1 MNTNKYISVI
11 LLIVFVLFINI
22 ISSFIN
28 LNVDLTSDQKYSF
41 SSESTAII
49 TSLDDKLFIKV
60 FLDGD
65 FPAEFKRLQKSTE
78 DLIKRFKIIG
88 NNNVDFEFINPNK
101 IVNENEKENL
111 FKQLVK
117 QKLSPTDLEINR
129 DGKQVNQI
137 IFPGAIIYYKG
148 KQAAV
153 NFLKQLP
160 GGSTKSNINRSIETL
175 EYEFV
180 SAIEHLIKNRLTKI
194 AFLEGNGEL
203 NEQQVFD
210 ITESVLD
217 DNFNLSYHYKVDR
230 FNIKEFTIDSATN
243 MPDIIKQNYL
253 LSSYKALIIAKPTI
267 PFNRLDKLLIDQYIM
282 QGGKVLW
289 LVDGIKASMDSLQNK
304 SRSFVTAKNSLN
316 IDDQL
321 FRYGVRINSNLI
333 QDLRS
338 NKIPI
343 ITGYSNNVPQQS
355 YFNWPYSPLLF
366 SDSKH
371 IISNGLDAIKCEF
384 VSSIDTIKNNVH
396 KTILLHSSNK
406 SRLSP
411 SPSKISL
418 GILENPPLSTSYNKK
433 FLPIAILLEGE
444 FESVFKDKLVQK
456 NNKIKFIKKS
466 ASNKMIVVSDG
477 DLIANDISKSGVIY
491 PLGYDKNTNF
501 TFNGNKHFLIN
512 AVQYLCGDNSLSHLK
527 LKDLSLRMLDKKK
540 IQENRFIIQF
550 INIALPILFLII
562 FALFFISYKKRKYA

>member
-41 SSESTAII
+41 SNESTAII

-491 PLGYDKNTNF
+491 PLGYDKNINF